1 MINLNK
7 TLLWR
12 LTLSSS
18 SSWSSGV
25 EFEVEEEVVFVDDV
39 VLLLMFVVAADTRA
53 ADADPP
59 AGSALS
65 KDSVP
70 ATTR

>member
-1 MINLNK
+1 M
-7 TLLWR
+7 
-12 LTLSSS
+12 
-18 SSWSSGV
+18 
-25 EFEVEEEVVFVDDV
+25 FVDV
-39 VLLLMFVVAADTRA
+39 VLVADTRA

-65 KDSVP
+65 MDSVP

>member
-1 MINLNK
+1 M
-7 TLLWR
+7 
-12 LTLSSS
+12 
-18 SSWSSGV
+18 
-25 EFEVEEEVVFVDDV
+25 FVDDV

-70 ATTR
+70 ATTL